1 MRLKYDSIAFIREVG
16 LVLRHAILLMQT
28 FCAKE
33 EREERKIQS
42 VLLTRLWQD
51 LINIHEFAWNKIIS
65 STLIT
70 TDFDTELL
78 VMLRC

>member
-51 LINIHEFAWNKIIS
+51 LINIHEVRVEQ
-65 STLIT
+65 
-70 TDFDTELL
+70 DH
-78 VMLRC
+78 